1 MFSLKIFV
9 VAFVRLFLGQTTF
22 DYANVVFLFKYLNIF
37 LTLFGAILSICFN
50 FASVMF
56 NFCLVC
62 NYFEQM
68 CEPFYLYNCLS
79 LFL

>member
-37 LTLFGAILSICFN
+37 LTLFGAILPICFN
-50 FASVMF
+50 FASVTF

-62 NYFEQM
+62 NYFEQND
-68 CEPFYLYNCLS
+68 EHFYLYNCLS
-79 LFL
+79 TFL